1 VQAGDTLTA
10 VSAVTLTFLVIGAVG
25 VLVLAATLIFGEF
38 LGLGHLGHPDGF
50 GPWSLEVIAGFIGAF
65 GFVGA
70 IASELL
76 PGGTPVSGLVA
87 AVVGVVA
94 AVPTGYLA
102 WRMSR
107 AARDMRTDATP
118 TRADLIGTLGVVVT
132 PIPAQGYG
140 EVRVRLR
147 GEPVKLSARADRP
160 IAIGSNIFVI
170 EATSDTSVVVEET
183 DLPASK

>member
-1 VQAGDTLTA
+1 MQADDTLAA
-10 VSAVTLTFLVIGAVG
+10 VSVVTLAFLVIGGVG
-25 VLVLAATLIFGEF
+25 VLVLAATLIFGEVF
-38 LGLGHLGHPDGF
+38 GLGHPDAF

-70 IASELL
+70 IANELL

-102 WRMSR
+102 WRLSR

-118 TRADLIGTLGVVVT
+118 TRADLVGTLGVVVT

-147 GEPVKLSARADRP
+147 GEPVKLNARADRP
-160 IAIGSNIFVI
+160 IAFGANIFVV